1 MRNISVDT
9 AHNRTEPDSV
19 TMNTY
24 ETQQEEEATL
34 WQQADEAVREN
45 PIPAIFTAVAIGFG
59 LGLLV
64 RSFETERRS
73 HPIRDS
79 LDETSDFIGSL
90 LGPLR
95 KRTRSAAHSVRDS
108 VRDAVEEAVD
118 RARDIDVD
126 PVAKWWRR
134 LW

>member
-1 MRNISVDT
+1 MRNISADT
-9 AHNRTEPDSV
+9 ASNLASSDSV
-19 TMNTY
+19 SMNTF

-64 RSFETERRS
+64 RSFESDRRA
-73 HPIRDS
+73 HPVRDCME
-79 LDETSDFIGSL
+79 DTSDILGSIFR
-90 LGPLR
+90 PLR
-95 KRTRSAAHSVRDS
+95 KRTSNAASSVRDT

-118 RARDIDVD
+118 RVRGLDVD
-126 PVAKWWRR
+126 PVAKWWRK

>member
-1 MRNISVDT
+1 
-9 AHNRTEPDSV
+9 
-19 TMNTY
+19 MNTY

-45 PIPAIFTAVAIGFG
+45 PSPAIFTAVAIGFG

-64 RSFETERRS
+64 RSFESDRRS
-73 HPIRDS
+73 HPVRDC
-79 LDETSDFIGSL
+79 LDDTSNLFSSIFRP
-90 LGPLR
+90 LG
-95 KRTRSAAHSVRDS
+95 KRTRNAADSVRDT

-118 RARDIDVD
+118 RVRDIDVD
-126 PVAKWWRR
+126 PVAKWWRK